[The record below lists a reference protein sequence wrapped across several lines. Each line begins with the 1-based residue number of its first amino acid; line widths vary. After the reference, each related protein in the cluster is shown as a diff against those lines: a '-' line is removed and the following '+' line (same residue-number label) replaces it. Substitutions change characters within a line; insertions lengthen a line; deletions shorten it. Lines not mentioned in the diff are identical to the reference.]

1 MLETPVL
8 IFAGLVLF
16 AAAHD
21 VATMKI
27 PNWVSI
33 AIVAAFPLAGLW
45 AGLSLAQVGFGL
57 MVGAITLLVC
67 FALFQFNLM
76 GGGDAKLISAC
87 CVWVGWVGMWAF
99 VPWMTMSGA
108 VLAITLVGLR
118 AWIKPRD
125 SHPAFLTRLLSPQ
138 KGAPYGVA
146 IAAGALAALPLSP
159 IAVALAAP

>member
-1 MLETPVL
+1 MFEAPVL

-45 AGLSLAQVGFGL
+45 AGLSLSQIGFGL
-57 MVGAITLLVC
+57 LMGAIALAFC
-67 FALFQFNLM
+67 FAMFQFNLM
-76 GGGDAKLISAC
+76 GGGDAKLIAAC

-99 VPWMTMSGA
+99 VPWMTMAGA

-118 AWIKPRD
+118 AWIKPKD
-125 SHPAFLTRLLSPQ
+125 THPAFLTQLLTPT

-146 IAAGALAALPLSP
+146 IAAGALVALPMSP
-159 IAVALAAP
+159 IAAALAAG